1 MLYLAIPAQ
10 NEDATIGVL
19 LWRLRTVL
27 AEFPREYEVVVY
39 DDASS
44 DETAAVAEQY
54 THAMPVTVL
63 RGATPVGYA
72 GAVDAL
78 VRYVAGHTR
87 YPRRDAMLILQADFT
102 DPPGIVP
109 EFARRFEGGADL
121 VVGERT
127 TVVDAP
133 VPVRRLFTAAA
144 WALKPFVRVEGLRD
158 LTGSMRLV
166 RISALRDLLRTV
178 GDAPVCEGD
187 SWTANADLLL
197 RLVPHARR
205 VETVPV
211 EPTYGVRT
219 RDTRRVTVRDA
230 LAALRWGWRARGRR
244 VEPSTTPEVVAEV
257 STRNARLTPGARRRD
272 EPEVTVD
279 RLRERSKERDKLRGE
294 RPESEQPRSRRD
306 GRTDGRGEGRG
317 AAQRDESAAAARP
330 PLPEEPKVARTEE
343 KPEERSKKTAGSQRG
358 GSKRGGRPTAAIDPR
373 VILDDPFAA
382 PTARVPSSAS
392 LHRPDRITTPD
403 DDERDE
409 KLPDVVDQ
417 QPTVTTPDAG
427 RRAESSAGEDSD
439 NEVIADAGVGESE
452 LVEEAENAADSV
464 DSSERKRRRN
474 RRSRRRRSKTR
485 GDGVESSASDD
496 SSGSANE
503 PPSSGARAHS
513 EDADERDDD
522 APDDAQDERGE
533 PVNDSG
539 AGDDG
544 PDDGSDEA
552 RASRARR
559 RGRRGR
565 RGGSRRSR
573 GRNRE
578 GDAGS
583 SGADGTSSEA
593 GDRSEPPTAD

>member
-197 RLVPHARR
+197 QLVPHARR

-244 VEPSTTPEVVAEV
+244 VKPSTTPEVVAEV

-317 AAQRDESAAAARP
+317 AAQRDESAVAARP

-343 KPEERSKKTAGSQRG
+343 KREERSKKTAGSQRG

-409 KLPDVVDQ
+409 KLPDLVDQ

-439 NEVIADAGVGESE
+439 TEVIADAGVGESE
-452 LVEEAENAADSV
+452 LVEDAENAADSV

-496 SSGSANE
+496 SSGRANE

-522 APDDAQDERGE
+522 APDERGE

-539 AGDDG
+539 AGGDG

-578 GDAGS
+578 GDDGS
-583 SGADGTSSEA
+583 SGADGTSSDA